1 MNVEGL
7 LANCDLAIV
16 TSPAALM
23 RLTGLDQSDA
33 IILVTKSECTYLTNP
48 LYEVAVKGA
57 LPAEWTVRI
66 LSRREQSAFLL
77 SAIRSA
83 SKVGI
88 EYGHMTVD
96 LYRALFGSLPIDRT
110 VDLTPALS
118 RMRLVKTGAEL
129 AIIKQAEHIVDEVYS
144 EILPLLVVGVTER
157 EIATEIMV
165 RMQAHGADGTAF
177 DTIVAFG
184 ERAAMPHA
192 VPSDRRLKSGDCV
205 LMDFGAKYR
214 GYCSDFTR
222 TVFLGE
228 PTAAFREA
236 YALVLSAQRAAIDYL
251 TAGGR
256 SAAEADAI
264 ARRIIDESA
273 YCGAFN
279 HTLGHGVGIEIHE
292 SPALAERSKDVLT
305 DGMVFTVEPG
315 IYVEGQFGIRIESLL
330 AIENGNVTVIDRSNK
345 EIYTV

>member
-236 YALVLSAQRAAIDYL
+236 YALVLSAQR
-251 TAGGR
+251 
-256 SAAEADAI
+256 
-264 ARRIIDESA
+264 
-273 YCGAFN
+273 
-279 HTLGHGVGIEIHE
+279 
-292 SPALAERSKDVLT
+292 
-305 DGMVFTVEPG
+305 
-315 IYVEGQFGIRIESLL
+315 
-330 AIENGNVTVIDRSNK
+330 
-345 EIYTV
+345 